1 MSGSDLRRPWRIVH
15 ALVGTGGASLLA
27 LLPGPGPL
35 GAQEV
40 APVVRSLK
48 FEGNRSIDSY
58 TLSIAISTTNSSWF
72 ARTPPFRWLGLGEK
86 RQFGE
91 QEFRRDVLRLTLLYR
106 QSGFLEVGV
115 DTVVQR
121 GPRDVH
127 VKFIIHEGEPVRVT
141 SFTVTGLDSLRFAQ
155 QAMAELPLRV
165 GAPFNRFLFQASADT
180 ILRRLRDR
188 GYPSAEVLRNLAVD
202 KVARSAVLSLDV
214 ILGTPGWIGSITV
227 EGAQRVDTAYIRQL
241 LAVRTRQYYSQSD
254 LFESQRKLYQTELFR
269 FATVGIDSANF
280 APDDSI
286 VPIVVRVSEGKPHR
300 IRSSLGYA
308 TNDCFRTSLGWTDR
322 NLFRSG
328 RLFDISGRLSKIGVG
343 QPFGFGLENSICQAL
358 KADVIGSSKANFSV
372 TALVR
377 QPRVFGSPRNVGT
390 YTLFGERRSEFKV
403 YRRDEVGS
411 SWSITRETPRRVP
424 VTGTYQLSYGKTIAS
439 AATYCAFFNACTPA
453 DTARLG
459 ENRRAATL
467 SASVSWPRANRVIDP
482 TEGSVTTVEVAHSSR
497 YVGSSSF
504 QQFTRFAADAA
515 WYRQLGRSVVLSWH
529 LHGGF
534 IVSPKVAFDSAS
546 INFTPPEQRF
556 YAGGPNDVRGFDR
569 NELGPLVYVVQRDT
583 LTQAVSD
590 SIQAGQIP
598 VRFSATGGNMLGVG
612 NVELRVPSPVFRQR
626 LRLALFVD
634 GGILYERGKTNLSP
648 AVLRITPGVG
658 LRIGTPLGPV
668 RLDLA
673 YNGYAQTPGA
683 LYLSRSDGELRL
695 VQNDFVRPRRSHY
708 NIHFAVGQPF

>member
-1 MSGSDLRRPWRIVH
+1 MVH
-15 ALVGTGGASLLA
+15 ALVGTGGALLLA
-27 LLPGPGPL
+27 LLPGPAPL
-35 GAQEV
+35 LAQDS
-40 APVVRSLK
+40 ARVVRSLE
-48 FEGNRSIDSY
+48 FEGNQSIDSY
-58 TLSIAISTTNSSWF
+58 TLSIAIGTTNSSWF

-86 RQFGE
+86 RQFDE

-106 QSGFLEVGV
+106 QSGFLEVEV
-115 DTVVQR
+115 DTVVR
-121 GPRDVH
+121 RRPRDVN
-127 VKFIIHEGEPVRVT
+127 VKFVIHEGEPVRVA
-141 SFTVTGLDSLRFAQ
+141 SFMVTGLDSLRSARLVL
-155 QAMAELPLRV
+155 AELPLRV

-214 ILGTPGWIGSITV
+214 ILGTPATIGAISI
-227 EGAQRVDTAYIRQL
+227 EGTQRVDTGFIRQL
-241 LAVRTRQYYSQSD
+241 LAVRVRQYYSQND

-269 FATVGIDSANF
+269 FATVNIDSAHF

-322 NLFRSG
+322 DLFRSG

-343 QPFGFGLENSICQAL
+343 HPFDFGLENSICQAL
-358 KADVIGSSKANFSV
+358 KEDVIGSSKANYNV

-403 YRRDEVGS
+403 YRRDEFGA
-411 SWSITRETPRRVP
+411 SWSVTRQTPRRVP
-424 VTGTYQLSYGKTIAS
+424 VTGTYQLSYGRTIAS

-453 DTARLG
+453 DTVRLG

-467 SASVSWPRANRVIDP
+467 SASVSWPRANRAIDP
-482 TEGSVTTVEVAHSSR
+482 TEGSVTTLEVAHSSR

-504 QQFTRFAADAA
+504 QQFTRLAADAA
-515 WYRQLGRSVVLSWH
+515 WYRQLGRSVVLSWR

-534 IVSPKVAFDSAS
+534 IVSPKVALDSAS

-569 NELGPLVYVVQRDT
+569 NELGPLVYVVQRDM
-583 LTQAVSD
+583 
-590 SIQAGQIP
+590 
-598 VRFSATGGNMLGVG
+598 GG
-612 NVELRVPSPVFRQR
+612 
-626 LRLALFVD
+626 
-634 GGILYERGKTNLSP
+634 
-648 AVLRITPGVG
+648 
-658 LRIGTPLGPV
+658 
-668 RLDLA
+668 
-673 YNGYAQTPGA
+673 
-683 LYLSRSDGELRL
+683 
-695 VQNDFVRPRRSHY
+695 H
-708 NIHFAVGQPF
+708 